1 MRPHHGEP
9 SRLCS
14 GARPRTRPVA
24 ILGGLVPRARTTPF
38 ALLAATLLVL
48 TGCGV
53 SGLSFAQDKR
63 VDIVRP
69 DDRKTITLP
78 LTVEWTVKNF
88 AVGDGHGSF
97 GVFIDRAP
105 QPSGRPLAWPFR
117 GDRSCKG
124 TGAALCAQP
133 DFLAQHSVYQTTEP
147 SFRVEQV
154 TRLIGSTT
162 RQHELTIVLLGPDG
176 KRVGEGA
183 WSLLFK
189 VKGEKK

>member
-1 MRPHHGEP
+1 
-9 SRLCS
+9 
-14 GARPRTRPVA
+14 VA
-24 ILGGLVPRARTTPF
+24 RARTVPF
-38 ALLAATLLVL
+38 LLAAAALLGS

-53 SGLSFAQDKR
+53 SGLSFAQDQR

-78 LTVEWTVKNF
+78 LTVRWTVKNF
-88 AVGDGHGSF
+88 AVGEGQGSF
-97 GVFIDRAP
+97 GVFVDRAP
-105 QPSGRPLAWPFR
+105 QPSGRALVWPFR

-124 TGAALCAQP
+124 TGAELCTKP
-133 DFLAQHSVYQTTEP
+133 EFLAQHSVYQTTER

-154 TRLIGSTT
+154 TRLPGGGSN

-183 WSLLFK
+183 WSVLFK
-189 VKGEKK
+189 VKGERK